1 MVKPRRLSSSIF
13 SATRICLLILVTSVA
28 WPVQAQDWQFSPEI
42 AAGYEFDDNAEL
54 SIRTDDVVELNGLLA
69 EASVNIDYLSETTEF
84 GFTPLVRRRTYSGN
98 PEFDAT
104 EIAARMG
111 YQFETI
117 KSTWSIDGQFNRSPV
132 RNAERVDDD
141 LDITDPDDIPDDDSG
156 LVQLGGDRERLV
168 LRPSWTYRWSNV
180 SSTTLVVDYRDVS
193 YDETFVFLQP
203 YTDTVVSASYR
214 RGFTQRTS
222 GFIEGSVRNYEDDA
236 GSEFDTNA
244 IVVGLNSQLS
254 ETLLFRARIG
264 AENVESAVTG
274 VSDTQPVGELSLI
287 RRLETIR
294 LLAQYRRTVSST
306 GSGNMSERDSINVNF
321 TRYLTERFDAGLG
334 VRAYQNRP
342 INLTGTG
349 GEGFEREYLQL
360 TARFTWNITRT
371 FALRTTY
378 QYTVSNRQV
387 QGESANSNQIVAWLI
402 FRPTGIR
409 DER

>member
-1 MVKPRRLSSSIF
+1 LQFFLLGSITMI
-13 SATRICLLILVTSVA
+13 AL
-28 WPVQAQDWQFSPEI
+28 PVQGQDWQVSPEI

-69 EASVNIDYLSETTEF
+69 EASVDVDYLSETTSF
-84 GFTPLVRRRTYSGN
+84 GFTPLVRRRNY
-98 PEFDAT
+98 PDDPDFDAT

-111 YQFETI
+111 YSYETL
-117 KSTWSIDGQFNRSPV
+117 KSTWRIDGRFNRSPV
-132 RNAERVDDD
+132 RNAERADDD

-168 LRPSWTYRWSNV
+168 LRPRWTYRWSNV
-180 SSTTLVVDYRDVS
+180 SSTTLEVDYRDVS

-203 YTDTVVSASYR
+203 DTDTTVRASYR
-214 RGFTQRTS
+214 HGFAPRTS
-222 GFIEGSVRNYEDDA
+222 GFIQGSVRNYEDDS
-236 GSEFDTNA
+236 GSEFDTSG
-244 IVVGLNSQLS
+244 ISVGLNTQLS
-254 ETLLFRARIG
+254 ETLLLRARIG

-274 VSDTQPVGELSLI
+274 VSETQPVGELSLI

-334 VRAYQNRP
+334 VLSYQNRP
-342 INLTGTG
+342 INLTGLDV
-349 GEGFEREYLQL
+349 EGFEREYLQL